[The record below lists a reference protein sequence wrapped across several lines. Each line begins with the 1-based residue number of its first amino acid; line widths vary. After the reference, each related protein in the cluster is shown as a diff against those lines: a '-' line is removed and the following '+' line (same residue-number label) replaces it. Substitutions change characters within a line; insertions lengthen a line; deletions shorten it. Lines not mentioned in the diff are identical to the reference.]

1 MRKLTGRVYL
11 LFFFLA
17 LALFTLLWRLI
28 ELNLIDRQF
37 LLQQGDARVLRT
49 VKMAA
54 HRGMMTDCLGTVLAL
69 SSPVYSVWINP
80 REFHPD
86 IAALQSL
93 ASALQLPSS
102 WIAARNEKSATKSF
116 VYLNRQNPPEVIQ
129 KIKAL
134 NIPGVHFEKQYQ
146 RFYPDSE
153 VTAHVLGITN
163 VDDNGQ
169 EGLELAYNSWLQ
181 GTLGKKQVLKD
192 RLGRTIADVALIKK
206 PQQGKD
212 LQLSIDHRIQYL
224 AYRALKTQV
233 QKLHAASGSIVV
245 LNVKTGEIV
254 AMVNQPSYNPNNRI
268 MEKDGDF
275 RNRAVTDSF
284 EPGSTMKPF
293 TIALALQSG
302 KYTSNTMVNTS
313 PGRMRIGGYE
323 IRDDGLNYGIIDV
336 KTILQKSSNIGA
348 AKILLSLSPEKFW
361 NLLRQLGFGERSHSG
376 FPGESAG
383 NLVSHQVWYPSD
395 IATFAYGYGIA
406 VTALQLAHAYAILA
420 DGGIRYPLTF
430 LKLTTPPIGKQ
441 VMQKSVAH
449 EVVDML
455 EAVVKTGGTGTRA
468 AVAGY
473 RVAGKTGTAYIAGP
487 NGYDKQKYLASFVG
501 FAPVSDPQLVVAV
514 IIRDPQLQ
522 HFGGMVAAPVFSTV
536 MAGALRIL
544 NIAPDAL

>member
-1 MRKLTGRVYL
+1 
-11 LFFFLA
+11 
-17 LALFTLLWRLI
+17 
-28 ELNLIDRQF
+28 
-37 LLQQGDARVLRT
+37 
-49 VKMAA
+49 
-54 HRGMMTDCLGTVLAL
+54 
-69 SSPVYSVWINP
+69 
-80 REFHPD
+80 
-86 IAALQSL
+86 
-93 ASALQLPSS
+93 
-102 WIAARNEKSATKSF
+102 
-116 VYLNRQNPPEVIQ
+116 
-129 KIKAL
+129 
-134 NIPGVHFEKQYQ
+134 
-146 RFYPDSE
+146 
-153 VTAHVLGITN
+153 
-163 VDDNGQ
+163 
-169 EGLELAYNSWLQ
+169 
-181 GTLGKKQVLKD
+181 
-192 RLGRTIADVALIKK
+192 
-206 PQQGKD
+206 
-212 LQLSIDHRIQYL
+212 
-224 AYRALKTQV
+224 
-233 QKLHAASGSIVV
+233 
-245 LNVKTGEIV
+245 
-254 AMVNQPSYNPNNRI
+254 MVNQPSYNPNNRI